1 MSDIPPPPG
10 ARPPKPKLL
19 WLWVALGAVV
29 ILVAGVAVLT
39 AGGDDPEITVGT
51 VDTQGDIEDD
61 GATAGTGSSDT
72 GSDDTTAGTTAG
84 TGSEDTAGSGQVAE
98 AWPVTIGGTP
108 LAPLQTGVDDPA
120 VGTPAPTI
128 SGYSFDGTP
137 VVVDPS
143 KGPVMLVFLAHW
155 CPHCNREIPELNA
168 WRDSGEVPAD
178 LQVVAVTTAVEP
190 TRDNYP
196 PSAWIEEMDW
206 TWPVL
211 ADSETFDAA
220 QAFGVSG
227 FPFGVIIGTDG
238 NVLLRWSGEMGQD
251 GIASMVASALA

>member
-1 MSDIPPPPG
+1 M
-10 ARPPKPKLL
+10 
-19 WLWVALGAVV
+19 
-29 ILVAGVAVLT
+29 
-39 AGGDDPEITVGT
+39 
-51 VDTQGDIEDD
+51 
-61 GATAGTGSSDT
+61 
-72 GSDDTTAGTTAG
+72 
-84 TGSEDTAGSGQVAE
+84 AE